1 MLITSYHDSI
11 TFVKSIIRIVLIG
24 FTDGCGNMYIKHLQT
39 FLTVARLLNFG
50 GAAQSLNYSQSTV
63 SEHIHALE
71 EDLGARLFERLG
83 KKVFLTEQGKKLRPL
98 AERMVRDADEIKGMF
113 KEDGVVSGCL
123 NIGAAESL
131 CVFWLPPLLKEYRI
145 RYPKVQI
152 NIKVGNCVDFPLWLQ
167 QNIIDVAFSLNNEFW
182 QQQLRQIDLFR
193 GETVFI
199 ASPDH
204 ELAAGSVLAPQNL
217 AGHTLLLPEGY
228 CGYPMDLKK
237 LLEREGVKANTIM
250 EFGSLEAIK
259 HCVKSGL
266 GISLLPK
273 IVVEEDLKRG
283 ELVSFHWDGQP
294 IPIQARMLF
303 HRNKWVSPP
312 IVALEKLVVAEIE
325 HQNDAAN
332 L

>member
-1 MLITSYHDSI
+1 MIDL
-11 TFVKSIIRIVLIG
+11 
-24 FTDGCGNMYIKHLQT
+24 TDGCGSMYIKNLQT
-39 FLTVARLLNFG
+39 FLTVARLLNFS
-50 GAAQSLNYSQSTV
+50 GAAQALNYSQSTV

-71 EDLGARLFERLG
+71 EELGARLFERLG
-83 KKVFLTEQGKKLRPL
+83 KKVFLTEQGKKLLPL
-98 AERMVRDADEIKGMF
+98 AERMVRDVDEINGLF
-113 KEDGVVSGCL
+113 KEDDEVSGCL

-167 QNIIDVAFSLNNEFW
+167 QNIIDVAFSLNNKSV

-193 GETVFI
+193 GETMFI
-199 ASPDH
+199 VSPDH
-204 ELAAGSVLAPQNL
+204 ELAANSILTPQNL
-217 AGHTLLLPEGY
+217 AGHTLLLPDGY
-228 CGYPMDLKK
+228 SGYPMDLKI

-273 IVVEEDLKRG
+273 IVVEEDINRG
-283 ELVSFHWDGQP
+283 ELIKLNWTDTP
-294 IPIQARMLF
+294 IDIEALMIF
-303 HRNKWVSPP
+303 HREKWMSPALL
-312 IVALEKLVVAEIE
+312 ALEKIILSALPDNYSPLPITG
-325 HQNDAAN
+325 NI
-332 L
+332 

>member
-1 MLITSYHDSI
+1 
-11 TFVKSIIRIVLIG
+11 
-24 FTDGCGNMYIKHLQT
+24 MYIKNLQT

-50 GAAQSLNYSQSTV
+50 GAAQALNYSQSTV
-63 SEHIHALE
+63 SEHIRALE
-71 EDLGARLFERLG
+71 EELGVRLFERLG
-83 KKVFLTEQGKKLRPL
+83 KKVFLTEQGEKLLPL
-98 AERMVRDADEIKGMF
+98 AERTVRDVDEINGLF
-113 KEDGVVSGCL
+113 KEDGEVSGCL
-123 NIGAAESL
+123 NIGASESL

-167 QNIIDVAFSLNNEFW
+167 QNTIDVAFSLNNDSG

-193 GETVFI
+193 GETVFV

-204 ELAAGSVLAPQNL
+204 ELAACSVLAPQNL

-228 CGYPMDLKK
+228 SGYPMDLKK

-259 HCVKSGL
+259 NCVKSGL

-283 ELVSFHWDGQP
+283 ELVSFHWNNQP
-294 IPIQARMLF
+294 IPIQAKMVF
-303 HRNKWVSPP
+303 HRDKWVSPP
-312 IVALEKLVVAEIE
+312 IAALEKLVVVEIK
-325 HQNDAAN
+325 HLNGAAN

>member
-1 MLITSYHDSI
+1 
-11 TFVKSIIRIVLIG
+11 
-24 FTDGCGNMYIKHLQT
+24 MYIKHLQT
-39 FLTVARLLNFG
+39 FLAVARLLHFG
-50 GAAQSLNYSQSTV
+50 GAAQTLNYSQSTV

-71 EDLGARLFERLG
+71 EALGARLFERLG
-83 KKVFLTEQGKKLRPL
+83 RKVFLTEQGKKLLPL
-98 AERMVRDADEIKGMF
+98 AERMVRDVEEIKGLF
-113 KEDGVVSGCL
+113 KEDGVLSGCL

-145 RYPKVQI
+145 RYPKVQT
-152 NIKVGNCVDFPLWLQ
+152 NIKVGSCTDLPLWLQ
-167 QNIIDVAFSLNNEFW
+167 QNIIDVAFSLNNESW
-182 QQQLRQIDLFR
+182 QQQLRQIDLFH

-204 ELAAGSVLAPQNL
+204 ELAASSVLAPQNL

-228 CGYPMDLKK
+228 SGYPMDLKI

-273 IVVEEDLKRG
+273 IVVEEDINRG
-283 ELVSFHWDGQP
+283 ELLKLNWTDAP
-294 IPIQARMLF
+294 IAFQARMVF
-303 HRNKWVSPP
+303 HSEKWMSP
-312 IVALEKLVVAEIE
+312 VLTALEKIILSSLPD
-325 HQNDAAN
+325 NN
-332 L
+332 SPSR